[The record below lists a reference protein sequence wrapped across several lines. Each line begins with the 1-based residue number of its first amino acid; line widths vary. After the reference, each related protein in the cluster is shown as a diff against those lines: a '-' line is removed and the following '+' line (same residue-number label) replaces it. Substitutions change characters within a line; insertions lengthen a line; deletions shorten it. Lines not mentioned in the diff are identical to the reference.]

1 MRDRSRSSD
10 RKPAVVA
17 RVALALPLLALVAA
31 CGDSLESRNEA
42 AGLDPRG
49 GGGEMRIV
57 SQNSTPSRS
66 SQPATTRP
74 PNAQPTAQ
82 GFEEEGS
89 ESETIEV
96 DAGPE
101 TFIDSAQ
108 GFDPTPMDDT
118 VGFDPS
124 PMDMGGEG

>member
-1 MRDRSRSSD
+1 
-10 RKPAVVA
+10 
-17 RVALALPLLALVAA
+17 
-31 CGDSLESRNEA
+31 
-42 AGLDPRG
+42 
-49 GGGEMRIV
+49 MRIV

-66 SQPATTRP
+66 NQSATARS
-74 PNAQPTAQ
+74 PNAQPTSQ
-82 GFEEEGS
+82 GFAEEEG
-89 ESETIEV
+89 EEVIEV

-118 VGFDPS
+118 MGFDPS